1 MKKQILVIF
10 MFLSVT
16 VFYAQDSK
24 FGEVSKEELEEKIY
38 PLDST
43 AEATFIFR
51 KRRRVTS

>member
-1 MKKQILVIF
+1 